1 MKWKADREG
10 EGGEG
15 VYGAARIAS
24 DEPNADR
31 EIV

>member
-1 MKWKADREG
+1 MKWMADG

-15 VYGAARIAS
+15 VYGARIIS

-31 EIV
+31 ELV